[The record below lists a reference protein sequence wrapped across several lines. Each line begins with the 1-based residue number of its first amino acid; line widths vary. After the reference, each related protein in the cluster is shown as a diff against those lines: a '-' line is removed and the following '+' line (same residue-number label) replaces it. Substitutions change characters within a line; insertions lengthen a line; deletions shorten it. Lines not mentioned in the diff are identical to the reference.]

1 MLVIILSLVEDAE
14 DLVMGCSGLRSAVE
28 SVRLVVVVLR
38 RGGLEMFSAA
48 ADPGV
53 FMLGWVVV
61 GGGDVRREVAAV
73 P

>member
-1 MLVIILSLVEDAE
+1 MR
-14 DLVMGCSGLRSAVE
+14 CSGLRSAVDGA
-28 SVRLVVVVLR
+28 RLVVVVLC
-38 RGGLEMFSAA
+38 GGGPETFSAA

-53 FMLGWVVV
+53 FVLCWVVV

>member
-1 MLVIILSLVEDAE
+1 LLQGSWRARDLVI
-14 DLVMGCSGLRSAVE
+14 GCSGLRSAVDGA
-28 SVRLVVVVLR
+28 RLVVVVLR
-38 RGGLEMFSAA
+38 RVNLETFSAA